1 MASSVYSRTLT
12 KAAELVGGEAKLCK
26 ALRVPAAELR
36 RWIADQAAPPMGTF
50 LRAVDIVLSQTLP
63 STSEGSEPS
72 EPRDCAA
79 GDDSSGTRYWLLTL
93 ALTAAMIFAAPSTA
107 LAQAFPGKPVR
118 LVVNFPPGGAADQ
131 LGRALGAKLSESTG
145 QPFVVENRPGA
156 NGAIGA
162 GEVAKAAP
170 DGYTLLMSSGGAI
183 TVNGLLMKDLGFDPM
198 SALVPVAPAAIV
210 SVYLVVKPAVPAA
223 TLQEFV
229 AHLRA
234 NPGKLNYGSPGNG
247 SSPHLAGEMFK
258 RAANVQ
264 ATHVPYK
271 GAAPALTDLLGG
283 QLDFMFDPG
292 VGLQHVKS
300 GKLKLLAV
308 GSPRRHP
315 AYAEVPTVAETLG
328 AEFDADTVFGLYAP
342 QGTPREIISRVN
354 AETGRAMQSPE
365 LKERTTA
372 IAAQALILSPEAF
385 AQRMRDEHRRMGVL
399 VREAQI
405 RFE

>member
-1 MASSVYSRTLT
+1 MASSFYSRTGFF
-12 KAAELVGGEAKLCK
+12 A
-26 ALRVPAAELR
+26 
-36 RWIADQAAPPMGTF
+36 
-50 LRAVDIVLSQTLP
+50 
-63 STSEGSEPS
+63 
-72 EPRDCAA
+72 
-79 GDDSSGTRYWLLTL
+79 L
-93 ALTAAMIFAAPSTA
+93 ALCVTMAFTAPASQAQPFPS
-107 LAQAFPGKPVR
+107 KPVR

-131 LGRALGAKLSESTG
+131 LGRALGAKLSESMG

-162 GEVAKAAP
+162 GEVVKAAA
-170 DGYTLLMSSGGAI
+170 DGHTLLMSSGGAI

-198 SALVPVAPAAIV
+198 SALVPVAPVAVV

-258 RAANVQ
+258 RAAQVQ

-292 VGLQHVKS
+292 VGLQHVKG
-300 GKLKLLAV
+300 GKLRLLAV

-315 AYAEVPTVAETLG
+315 AYADVPTVAEVLG

-342 QGTPREIISRVN
+342 QGTPKEAIARLN
-354 AETGRAMQSPE
+354 AEVAKLMQSAE
-365 LKERTTA
+365 LRERTAA
-372 IAAQALILSPEAF
+372 IAAQALTLSPEAF
-385 AQRMRDEHRRMGVL
+385 AERMRAEHRRMAIL
-399 VREAQI
+399 VRGAGL
-405 RFE
+405 